1 MNEIFSLE
9 GKRLLITGASS
20 GIGRAMAVECSKA
33 GASIV
38 LTARNEERLKET
50 LAMMAPGNHTIQTAD
65 MMLEDEV
72 VNLAKSIPEKL
83 DGVVLC
89 AGINDKLIV
98 KMISNP
104 DIEKMV
110 STNFTG
116 PVRLV
121 QSLLKG
127 KKINKFCS
135 FVFMS
140 SVSAFYPS
148 ISNAL
153 YASTKAAIT
162 QFSKVLALEVLSLKA
177 RVNCIEPAFVET
189 EMISKYPP
197 EVLDEIRTNYPL
209 GRFAKPEEIAY
220 AAIYYLSDAS
230 QLVTG
235 TSLVIDGGYTLR

>member
-1 MNEIFSLE
+1 MNDVFSLK
-9 GKRLLITGASS
+9 GKRILVTGASS
-20 GIGRAMAVECSKA
+20 GIGRAIAVECSKA
-33 GASIV
+33 GANIV
-38 LTARNEERLKET
+38 LTARNEERLQET
-50 LAMMAPGNHTIQTAD
+50 LEMMFSGEHVICPAD
-65 MMLEDEV
+65 MMKEEDV
-72 VNLAKSIPEKL
+72 VNLAKSIDDKL

-89 AGINDKLIV
+89 AGVNDKLIV

-104 DIEKMV
+104 DIDKMV

-116 PVRLV
+116 PVRLI

-127 KKINKFCS
+127 KKINKYCS
-135 FVFMS
+135 IVFMS

-148 ISNAL
+148 VSNAL
-153 YASTKAAIT
+153 YASTKAAIN

-189 EMISKYPP
+189 ELINKYPA
-197 EVLDEIRTNYPL
+197 EVLEEIRANYPL

>member
-9 GKRLLITGASS
+9 GKKLLITGASS
-20 GIGRAMAVECSKA
+20 GIGRSMAVECSKA
-33 GASIV
+33 GASVV

-50 LAMMAPGNHTIQTAD
+50 LTMMTSGEHLIIPAD
-65 MMLEDEV
+65 MMQEGDV

-104 DIEKMV
+104 DIDKMV

-127 KKINKFCS
+127 KKINKYCS

-148 ISNAL
+148 VSNAL

-197 EVLDEIRTNYPL
+197 EVLDEIRANYPL

>member
-33 GASIV
+33 GASVV

-50 LAMMAPGNHTIQTAD
+50 LAMMVPGEHLIQPAD
-65 MMLEDEV
+65 MMQEEDV
-72 VNLAKSIPEKL
+72 VNLAKSISEKL

-98 KMISNP
+98 KMISNQ
-104 DIEKMV
+104 DINKMV

-148 ISNAL
+148 VSNAL
-153 YASTKAAIT
+153 YASTKAAVT

-197 EVLDEIRTNYPL
+197 EVLDEIRENYPL

>member
-9 GKRLLITGASS
+9 GKKLLITGASS
-20 GIGRAMAVECSKA
+20 GIGRAIAVECSKS
-33 GASIV
+33 GATVV

-50 LAMMAPGNHTIQTAD
+50 LAMMESGEHLIYPAD
-65 MMLEDEV
+65 MMQEEDV
-72 VNLAKSIPEKL
+72 VNLAQSIPYKL

-89 AGINDKLIV
+89 AGINDKLII
-98 KMISNP
+98 KQISNL
-104 DIEKMV
+104 DIDKMV

-148 ISNAL
+148 VSNAL

-177 RVNCIEPAFVET
+177 RVNSIEPAFVET

-197 EVLDEIRTNYPL
+197 EVLDEIRANYPL

>member
-1 MNEIFSLE
+1 MNHIFSLE
-9 GKRLLITGASS
+9 EKKILVTGASS
-20 GIGRAMAVECSKA
+20 GIGRTIAIECSKN
-33 GASIV
+33 GASVI
-38 LTARNEERLKET
+38 LTARNEERLTET
-50 LAMMAPGNHTIQTAD
+50 LGLMASGNHKIISAD
-65 MMLEDEV
+65 MTNESQV
-72 VNLAKSIPEKL
+72 VNLAKSIDNKL

-89 AGINDKLIV
+89 AGVNDKLIIKLV
-98 KMISNP
+98 ANS

-116 PVRLV
+116 PVRLI

-127 KKINKFCS
+127 KKINKQCS

-148 ISNAL
+148 VSNAL
-153 YASTKAAIT
+153 YASTKAAIE
-162 QFSKVLALEVLSLKA
+162 QFSKVLALEVLPLKG

-189 EMISKYPP
+189 EMITKYPP
-197 EVLDEIRTNYPL
+197 EVLDEIRANYPL

>member
-1 MNEIFSLE
+1 MNEVFSLE
-9 GKRLLITGASS
+9 GKQLLVTGASS
-20 GIGRAMAVECSKA
+20 GIGRAMAIECSKA
-33 GASIV
+33 GASVV
-38 LTARNEERLKET
+38 LTARNEERLQET
-50 LAMMAPGNHTIQTAD
+50 LTMMATGKHMIYPAD
-65 MMLEDEV
+65 MMQEEDV

-89 AGINDKLIV
+89 AGINDKLII
-98 KMISNP
+98 KQISNP
-104 DIEKMV
+104 DIDKMV

-127 KKINKFCS
+127 KKINKYCS

-148 ISNAL
+148 VSNAL

-162 QFSKVLALEVLSLKA
+162 QFSKILALEVLPLKA

-189 EMISKYPP
+189 DMINKYPP
-197 EVLDEIRTNYPL
+197 EVLDEIRANYPL

>member
-1 MNEIFSLE
+1 MNEIFFFF
-9 GKRLLITGASS
+9 GKKLLITGASS
-20 GIGRAMAVECSKA
+20 GIGRSMAVECSKA
-33 GASIV
+33 GASVV

-50 LAMMAPGNHTIQTAD
+50 LTMMTSGEHLIIPAD
-65 MMLEDEV
+65 MMQEEDV

-89 AGINDKLIV
+89 AGINDKLII
-98 KMISNP
+98 KQISNP
-104 DIEKMV
+104 DIDKMV

-121 QSLLKG
+121 QSLIKG
-127 KKINKFCS
+127 KKINKYCS

-148 ISNAL
+148 VSNAL

-162 QFSKVLALEVLSLKA
+162 QFAKVLALEVLSLKA

>member
-9 GKRLLITGASS
+9 GKQLLVTGASS
-20 GIGRAMAVECSKA
+20 GIGRAMAIECSKA
-33 GASIV
+33 GASVV
-38 LTARNEERLKET
+38 LTARNKERLQET
-50 LAMMAPGNHTIQTAD
+50 LTMMTPGKHIIYPAE
-65 MMLEDEV
+65 MMQEEDV
-72 VNLAKSIPEKL
+72 VNLAKSIPDKL

-89 AGINDKLIV
+89 AGINDKLII
-98 KMISNP
+98 KQISNP
-104 DIEKMV
+104 DIDKMV

-127 KKINKFCS
+127 KKINKYCS

-148 ISNAL
+148 VSNAL

-162 QFSKVLALEVLSLKA
+162 QFSKILALEVLPLKA

-197 EVLDEIRTNYPL
+197 EVLDEIRANYPL

>member
-9 GKRLLITGASS
+9 GKQLLVTGASS
-20 GIGRAMAVECSKA
+20 GIGRAMAIECSKA
-33 GASIV
+33 GASMV
-38 LTARNEERLKET
+38 LTARNKERLQET
-50 LAMMAPGNHTIQTAD
+50 LAMMAPGSHVVHPAD
-65 MMLEDEV
+65 MMQEEDV
-72 VNLAKSIPEKL
+72 VNFAKSIPNKL

-89 AGINDKLIV
+89 AGINDKLII
-98 KMISNP
+98 KQISNP
-104 DIEKMV
+104 DIDKMV

-127 KKINKFCS
+127 KKINKYCS

-148 ISNAL
+148 VSNAL

-162 QFSKVLALEVLSLKA
+162 QFSKILALEVLPLKA

-197 EVLDEIRTNYPL
+197 EVLDEIRANYPL

>member
-1 MNEIFSLE
+1 MNEYFSLE
-9 GKRLLITGASS
+9 GKRILITGASS
-20 GIGRAMAVECSKA
+20 GIGRAIAVECSKA

-50 LAMMAPGNHTIQTAD
+50 LAMMVSGEHLIHPAD
-65 MMLEDEV
+65 MMQEENV
-72 VNLAKSIPEKL
+72 VNLAKFIPEKL

-104 DIEKMV
+104 DIDKMV

-116 PVRLV
+116 PVRLI

-148 ISNAL
+148 VSNAL
-153 YASTKAAIT
+153 YASTKAAIN

-189 EMISKYPP
+189 EMINKYPL
-197 EVLDEIRTNYPL
+197 EVLDKIRAGYPL

-230 QLVTG
+230 QMVTG

>member
-1 MNEIFSLE
+1 MMEIFSLV
-9 GKRLLITGASS
+9 GKQLLITGASS
-20 GIGRAMAVECSKA
+20 GIGRAMAIECSKA

-38 LTARNEERLKET
+38 LTARNEERLQET
-50 LAMMAPGNHTIQTAD
+50 LSMMTQGSHVVHPAD
-65 MMLEDEV
+65 MMQEEDV

-89 AGINDKLIV
+89 AGINDKLII
-98 KMISNP
+98 KQISNP
-104 DIEKMV
+104 DIDKMV

-127 KKINKFCS
+127 KKINKYCS
-135 FVFMS
+135 FVFIS

-148 ISNAL
+148 VSNAL

-162 QFSKVLALEVLSLKA
+162 QFSKVLALEVLPLKA

-197 EVLDEIRTNYPL
+197 EVLDEIRANYPL
-209 GRFAKPEEIAY
+209 GRFAKPKEIAY
-220 AAIYYLSDAS
+220 ASMYYLSDAS

>member
-9 GKRLLITGASS
+9 GKKILVTGASS
-20 GIGRAMAVECSKA
+20 GIGRAMAIECSKA
-33 GASIV
+33 GATII
-38 LTARNEERLKET
+38 LTARNEQRLQET
-50 LAMMAPGNHTIQTAD
+50 LEMMVPGEHVICPAD
-65 MMLEDEV
+65 MMKEDEV
-72 VNLAKSIPEKL
+72 VGLAKSIDDKL

-98 KMISNP
+98 KMISNT
-104 DIEKMV
+104 DIDKMV
-110 STNFTG
+110 STNFSG
-116 PVRLV
+116 PVRLI

-148 ISNAL
+148 VSNAL

-162 QFSKVLALEVLSLKA
+162 QFSKVLALEVMSLKA

-189 EMISKYPP
+189 DMISKYPP
-197 EVLDEIRTNYPL
+197 EVLDEIRANYPL

>member
-1 MNEIFSLE
+1 MNEIFSLD
-9 GKRLLITGASS
+9 GKKLLITGASS

-33 GASIV
+33 GATVV

-50 LAMMAPGNHTIQTAD
+50 LAMMEPGNHLICPAD
-65 MMLEDEV
+65 MMQEDEV
-72 VNLAKSIPEKL
+72 GNLAKAIPEKL

-89 AGINDKLIV
+89 AGINDKLII
-98 KMISNP
+98 KLISQL

-110 STNFTG
+110 ATNFAG
-116 PVRLV
+116 PVRLI

-127 KKINKFCS
+127 KKINKYCS

-148 ISNAL
+148 VSNAL

-162 QFSKVLALEVLSLKA
+162 QFSKVLALEVLPLKA

-197 EVLDEIRTNYPL
+197 EVLEEIRSNYPL

>member
-9 GKRLLITGASS
+9 GKQLLITGASS
-20 GIGRAMAVECSKA
+20 GIGRAMAIECSKA
-33 GASIV
+33 GASVV
-38 LTARNEERLKET
+38 LTARNEARLQET
-50 LAMMAPGNHTIQTAD
+50 LAMMASGSHVVHPAD
-65 MMLEDEV
+65 MMQEEDV
-72 VNLAKSIPEKL
+72 VNLAKSIPDKL

-89 AGINDKLIV
+89 AGINDKLII
-98 KMISNP
+98 KQISNL
-104 DIEKMV
+104 DIDKMV
-110 STNFTG
+110 STNFSG

-127 KKINKFCS
+127 KKINKYCS

-148 ISNAL
+148 VSNAL

-162 QFSKVLALEVLSLKA
+162 QFSKILALEVLPLKA

-197 EVLDEIRTNYPL
+197 EVLDEIRANYPL

-220 AAIYYLSDAS
+220 VAIYYLSDAS

>member
-9 GKRLLITGASS
+9 GKKLLITGASS

-33 GASIV
+33 GASVV

-50 LAMMAPGNHTIQTAD
+50 LTMMTSGEHLIIPAD
-65 MMLEDEV
+65 MMQEGDV

-104 DIEKMV
+104 DIDKMV

-127 KKINKFCS
+127 KKINKYCS

-148 ISNAL
+148 VSNAL

-197 EVLDEIRTNYPL
+197 EVLDEIRANYPL

-230 QLVTG
+230 KLVTG
-235 TSLVIDGGYTLR
+235 TSMVIDGGYTLR

>member
-9 GKRLLITGASS
+9 GKQLLVTGASS
-20 GIGRAMAVECSKA
+20 GIGRAMAIECSKA
-33 GASIV
+33 GASVV
-38 LTARNEERLKET
+38 LTARNKERLQET
-50 LAMMAPGNHTIQTAD
+50 LTMMTPGKHIIYPAD
-65 MMLEDEV
+65 MMQEEDV
-72 VNLAKSIPEKL
+72 VNLAKSIPDKL

-89 AGINDKLIV
+89 AGINDKLII
-98 KMISNP
+98 KQISNP
-104 DIEKMV
+104 DIDKMV

-127 KKINKFCS
+127 KKINKYCS

-148 ISNAL
+148 VSNAL

-162 QFSKVLALEVLSLKA
+162 QFSKILALEVLPLKA

-197 EVLDEIRTNYPL
+197 EVLDEIRANYPL

>member
-20 GIGRAMAVECSKA
+20 GIGRAVAVECSKV
-33 GASIV
+33 GASVV

-50 LAMMAPGNHTIQTAD
+50 LAMMTPGNHAIQPAD
-65 MMLEDEV
+65 MMQEEDV
-72 VNLAKSIPEKL
+72 VNLAKSIPDKL

-98 KMISNP
+98 KLISNP
-104 DIEKMV
+104 DIDKMV

-121 QSLLKG
+121 QGLLKG
-127 KKINKFCS
+127 KKINKYCS

-148 ISNAL
+148 VSNAL

-162 QFSKVLALEVLSLKA
+162 QFAKVLALEVLTLKA

-189 EMISKYPP
+189 EMIGKYPP
-197 EVLDEIRTNYPL
+197 EVLDEIRANYPL

-220 AAIYYLSDAS
+220 SAIYYLSDAS

>member
-9 GKRLLITGASS
+9 GKKLLITGASS
-20 GIGRAMAVECSKA
+20 GIGRSMAVECSKA
-33 GASIV
+33 GASVV

-50 LAMMAPGNHTIQTAD
+50 LTMMTSGEHLIIPAD
-65 MMLEDEV
+65 MMQEEDV

-89 AGINDKLIV
+89 AGINDKLII
-98 KMISNP
+98 KQISNP
-104 DIEKMV
+104 DIDKMV

-127 KKINKFCS
+127 KKINKYCS

-148 ISNAL
+148 VSNAL

-162 QFSKVLALEVLSLKA
+162 QFAKVLALEVLSLKA

>member
-9 GKRLLITGASS
+9 GKKLLITGASS
-20 GIGRAMAVECSKA
+20 GIGRSMAVECSKA
-33 GASIV
+33 GASVV

-50 LAMMAPGNHTIQTAD
+50 LAMMEPGEHLIYPAD
-65 MMLEDEV
+65 MMQEEDVE
-72 VNLAKSIPEKL
+72 NLAQSIPYKL

-89 AGINDKLIV
+89 AGINDKLII
-98 KMISNP
+98 KQISNL
-104 DIEKMV
+104 DIDKMV

-148 ISNAL
+148 VSNAL

-177 RVNCIEPAFVET
+177 RVNSIEPAFVET

-197 EVLDEIRTNYPL
+197 EVLDEIRANYPL

>member
-1 MNEIFSLE
+1 MNEIFSLK
-9 GKRLLITGASS
+9 GKKILITGASS
-20 GIGRAMAVECSKA
+20 GIGRAIAVECSKA
-33 GASIV
+33 GANIV
-38 LTARNEERLKET
+38 LTARNMQRLQET
-50 LAMMAPGNHTIQTAD
+50 FELMASGEHVICPAD
-65 MMLEDEV
+65 MMKEDDV
-72 VNLAKSIPEKL
+72 VNLAKSIDDKL

-89 AGINDKLIV
+89 AGVNDKLIV
-98 KMISNP
+98 KMISNT
-104 DIEKMV
+104 DIDKMV

-116 PVRLV
+116 PVRLI

-127 KKINKFCS
+127 KKINKYCS
-135 FVFMS
+135 IVFMS

-148 ISNAL
+148 VSNAL
-153 YASTKAAIT
+153 YASTKAAIN

-189 EMISKYPP
+189 DLINKYPA
-197 EVLDEIRTNYPL
+197 EVLEEIRNNYPL

-220 AAIYYLSDAS
+220 AAIYFLSDAS

>member
-9 GKRLLITGASS
+9 GKKLLITGASS
-20 GIGRAMAVECSKA
+20 GIGRSMAVECSKA
-33 GASIV
+33 GASVV

-50 LAMMAPGNHTIQTAD
+50 LAMMTSGEHLIIPAD
-65 MMLEDEV
+65 MMQEGDV

-83 DGVVLC
+83 DGVVLS

-104 DIEKMV
+104 DIDKMV
-110 STNFTG
+110 STNFYG

-127 KKINKFCS
+127 KKINKYCS

-148 ISNAL
+148 VSNAL

-197 EVLDEIRTNYPL
+197 EVLDEIRANYPL

>member
-9 GKRLLITGASS
+9 GKKLLITGASS

-33 GASIV
+33 GAMVV

-50 LAMMAPGNHTIQTAD
+50 FAMMVPGKHLIYPAD
-65 MMLEDEV
+65 MMQEEDV
-72 VNLAKSIPEKL
+72 VNLANFIPEKL

-89 AGINDKLIV
+89 AGVNDKLIV

-104 DIEKMV
+104 DIDKMV

-127 KKINKFCS
+127 KKINKYCS

-148 ISNAL
+148 VSNAL

-197 EVLDEIRTNYPL
+197 EVLDEIRANYPL

>member
-9 GKRLLITGASS
+9 GKKLLITGASS
-20 GIGRAMAVECSKA
+20 GIGRSMAVECSKA
-33 GASIV
+33 GASVV

-50 LAMMAPGNHTIQTAD
+50 LTMVTPGEHLIIPAD
-65 MMLEDEV
+65 MMQEEDV

-89 AGINDKLIV
+89 AGINDKLII
-98 KMISNP
+98 KQISNP
-104 DIEKMV
+104 DIDKMV
-110 STNFTG
+110 TTNFTG

-127 KKINKFCS
+127 KKINKYCS

-148 ISNAL
+148 VSNAL

-197 EVLDEIRTNYPL
+197 EVLDEIRANYPL

>member
-9 GKRLLITGASS
+9 GKKLLITGASS
-20 GIGRAMAVECSKA
+20 GIGRSMAVECSKA
-33 GASIV
+33 GASVV

-50 LAMMAPGNHTIQTAD
+50 LTMMTSGEHLIIPAD
-65 MMLEDEV
+65 MMQEGDV

-104 DIEKMV
+104 DIDKMV

-127 KKINKFCS
+127 KKINKYCS

-148 ISNAL
+148 VSNAL

-197 EVLDEIRTNYPL
+197 EVLDEIRANYPL
-209 GRFAKPEEIAY
+209 GRFAKPAEIAY

>member
-9 GKRLLITGASS
+9 GKQLLVTGASS
-20 GIGRAMAVECSKA
+20 GIGRTMAIECSKA
-33 GASIV
+33 GASVV
-38 LTARNEERLKET
+38 LTARNEERLQET
-50 LAMMAPGNHTIQTAD
+50 LTMMATGKHMIYPVD
-65 MMLEDEV
+65 MMQEEDV

-89 AGINDKLIV
+89 AGINDKLII
-98 KMISNP
+98 KQISNP
-104 DIEKMV
+104 DIDKMV

-127 KKINKFCS
+127 KKINKYCS

-148 ISNAL
+148 VSNAL

-162 QFSKVLALEVLSLKA
+162 QFSKILALEVLPLKA

-197 EVLDEIRTNYPL
+197 EVLDEIRANYPL

>member
-1 MNEIFSLE
+1 MNGVFSLE
-9 GKRLLITGASS
+9 GKKILVTGASS
-20 GIGRAMAVECSKA
+20 GIGRAICIECSKA

-38 LTARNEERLKET
+38 LTARSEQRLVET
-50 LAMMAPGNHTIQTAD
+50 LEMMMPGNHSICPAD
-65 MMLEDEV
+65 MMKEEDV
-72 VNLAKSIPEKL
+72 VHLAKNIDDKL

-89 AGINDKLIV
+89 AGINDKLII
-98 KMISNP
+98 KMIANS
-104 DIEKMV
+104 DIETMV

-116 PVRLV
+116 PVRLI

-127 KKINKFCS
+127 KRINKYCS

-148 ISNAL
+148 VSNAL
-153 YASTKAAIT
+153 YASTKAAIN
-162 QFSKVLALEVLSLKA
+162 QFAKVLALEVLALKA

-189 EMISKYPP
+189 ELINKYPA
-197 EVLDEIRTNYPL
+197 EVLDDIRANYPL

-220 AAIYYLSDAS
+220 ATIYYLSDAS

>member
-1 MNEIFSLE
+1 MNEVFSLE
-9 GKRLLITGASS
+9 GKQLLVTGASS
-20 GIGRAMAVECSKA
+20 GIGRAMAIECSKA
-33 GASIV
+33 GASVV
-38 LTARNEERLKET
+38 LTARNEERLQET
-50 LAMMAPGNHTIQTAD
+50 LTMMATGKHMIYPAD
-65 MMLEDEV
+65 MMQEEDV

-89 AGINDKLIV
+89 AGINDKLII
-98 KMISNP
+98 KQISNP
-104 DIEKMV
+104 DIDKMV

-127 KKINKFCS
+127 KKINKYCS

-148 ISNAL
+148 VSNAL

-162 QFSKVLALEVLSLKA
+162 QFSKILALEVLPLKA

-197 EVLDEIRTNYPL
+197 EVLDEIRANYPL

>member
-9 GKRLLITGASS
+9 GKQLLITGASS
-20 GIGRAMAVECSKA
+20 GIGRAMAIECSKA
-33 GASIV
+33 GASVV
-38 LTARNEERLKET
+38 LTARNEERLQET
-50 LAMMAPGNHTIQTAD
+50 LAMMTPGGHVIYPAD
-65 MMLEDEV
+65 MMQEEDV

-89 AGINDKLIV
+89 AGINDKLII
-98 KMISNP
+98 KQISNP
-104 DIEKMV
+104 DIDKMV

-127 KKINKFCS
+127 KKINKYCS

-148 ISNAL
+148 VSNAL

-162 QFSKVLALEVLSLKA
+162 QFSKILALEVLPLKA

-197 EVLDEIRTNYPL
+197 EVLDEIRANYPL